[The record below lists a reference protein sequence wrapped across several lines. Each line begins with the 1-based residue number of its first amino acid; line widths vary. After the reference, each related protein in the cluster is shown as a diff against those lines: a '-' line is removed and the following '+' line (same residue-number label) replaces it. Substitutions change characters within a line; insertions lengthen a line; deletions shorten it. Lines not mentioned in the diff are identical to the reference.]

1 MRKDGVEL
9 PIKNNVKP
17 DTVLKTFWKNNQRF
31 ADLFNTVLFNG
42 NTILK
47 PNDLKEVDT
56 DVSSIIKF
64 NGHADTVQ
72 RILDVVRK
80 TAYGADFIIW
90 SLENQ
95 EKIHYAMPL
104 RHMVADSLIYLKEYN
119 ELVAKN
125 RNEKNFD
132 TSDEFLSG
140 LQKGDRLH
148 PVINLCIYYG
158 KEDWDGPFNL
168 VDMLVM
174 PEYLKPLI
182 SDYKMNLIQVRK
194 SENLCFK
201 NQDINNLFEL
211 IRSIYNKDYD
221 SFQRMYKDKKLST
234 ELGLTLG
241 SVVNSQAI
249 IKQVLA
255 VKEKGSDPNM
265 IDPFEEML
273 EEMKKREGEKAK
285 REGRRQGLLEG
296 KLEGIRE
303 GKIEGIREGK
313 IEGIREGKIEGTINI
328 CKKFHINQE
337 ETLKN
342 LIEEFALPDD
352 KAKEYMN
359 MYW

>member
-1 MRKDGVEL
+1 MTIR
-9 PIKNNVKP
+9 NNVKP

-31 ADLFNTVLFNG
+31 ADLFNTVLFEG
-42 NTILK
+42 NPILK

-64 NGHADTVQ
+64 NNHADTIQ

-80 TAYGADFIIW
+80 TAYGIDFIIW

-119 ELVAKN
+119 ELAAKN
-125 RNEKNFD
+125 RNEKNLD

-148 PVINLCIYYG
+148 PVISLCIYYG
-158 KEDWDGPFNL
+158 KEDWDGPFSL

-174 PEYLKPLI
+174 PEYLKPLVP
-182 SDYKMNLIQVRK
+182 DYKMNLIQVRK
-194 SENLCFK
+194 SDNLCFE

-211 IRSIYNKDYD
+211 IRSIYNKDYNA
-221 SFQRMYKDKKLST
+221 FQRMYKNRELST

-241 SVVNSQAI
+241 SVVNSQSI
-249 IKQVLA
+249 IKQILA
-255 VKEKGSDPNM
+255 VKEKGSDSNM
-265 IDPFEEML
+265 TDPFDEML
-273 EEMKKREGEKAK
+273 EEMKKQEGEKARREGMRKGRLEGRLEGK
-285 REGRRQGLLEG
+285 REG
-296 KLEGIRE
+296 KRE
-303 GKIEGIREGK
+303 GEYTGK
-313 IEGIREGKIEGTINI
+313 IQGTINT
-328 CKKFHINQE
+328 CKKLHVNQE

-342 LIEEFALPDD
+342 LIEEFTLSKD
-352 KAKEYMN
+352 KAKEYIN

>member
-1 MRKDGVEL
+1 MA
-9 PIKNNVKP
+9 IKNNVKP

-31 ADLFNTVLFNG
+31 ADLFNTVLFDG

-47 PNDLKEVDT
+47 PNDLKEADT

-64 NGHADTVQ
+64 NNHADTVQ

-80 TAYGADFIIW
+80 TAYGVDFIIW

-104 RHMVADSLIYLKEYN
+104 RHMIADSLIYLKEYN
-119 ELVAKN
+119 EITAKN

-140 LQKGDRLH
+140 LQKSDRLH
-148 PVINLCIYYG
+148 PVISLCIYYG

-168 VDMLVM
+168 VDMLIM
-174 PEYLKPLI
+174 PEYLKPLV

-194 SENLCFK
+194 SEDFRFE

-221 SFQRMYKDKKLST
+221 TFQRMYKNKELST

-241 SVVNSQAI
+241 SVVNSQSI

-255 VKEKGSDPNM
+255 ITEKGSDPNM
-265 IDPFEEML
+265 TDPFDEML
-273 EEMKKREGEKAK
+273 EEMKRKEGEKARLK
-285 REGRRQGLLEG
+285 GRLEGRREGRLEGRLEGRREG
-296 KLEGIRE
+296 KLEG
-303 GKIEGIREGK
+303 KL
-313 IEGIREGKIEGTINI
+313 EGKIEGTINI
-328 CKKFHINQE
+328 CKKFHVNQE
-337 ETLKN
+337 ETLRN
-342 LIEEFALPDD
+342 LIEEFALSDD
-352 KAKEYMN
+352 KAREYMN

>member
-1 MRKDGVEL
+1 MA
-9 PIKNNVKP
+9 IKNNVKP
-17 DTVLKTFWKNNQRF
+17 DTILKNFWKNNQRF
-31 ADLFNTVLFNG
+31 ADLFNTVLFEG
-42 NTILK
+42 TPILK
-47 PNDLKEVDT
+47 PSDLKEVDT

-64 NGHADTVQ
+64 NNHADTVQ

-80 TAYGADFIIW
+80 TAYGIDFIIW

-119 ELVAKN
+119 EIAAQN
-125 RNEKNFD
+125 RKDGHYD

-148 PVINLCIYYG
+148 PVISLCIYYG

-194 SENLCFK
+194 SEKFCFE
-201 NQDINNLFEL
+201 NQDINNLFKL

-221 SFQRMYKDKKLST
+221 AFQRMYKDKELST

-241 SVVNSQAI
+241 SVVNSQRI
-249 IKQVLA
+249 INQIME
-255 VKEKGSDPNM
+255 VKEKGDDPDM
-265 IDPFEEML
+265 IDPFDEML
-273 EEMKKREGEKAK
+273 EEMKRREGEKARK
-285 REGRRQGLLEG
+285 EGHQKGLQ
-296 KLEGIRE
+296 EGIQ
-303 GKIEGIREGK
+303 EGIQKGLQ
-313 IEGIREGKIEGTINI
+313 EGIQEGIQKGIQKGLQEGIQEGIQGTINT
-328 CKKFHINQE
+328 CKKFRINQE
-337 ETLKN
+337 EALKN
-342 LIEEFALPDD
+342 LIEEFALSED
-352 KAKEYMN
+352 KAKEYIRAI
-359 MYW
+359 

>member
-1 MRKDGVEL
+1 MA
-9 PIKNNVKP
+9 IKNNVKP

-31 ADLFNTVLFNG
+31 ADLFNTVLFEG
-42 NTILK
+42 NPILK

-64 NGHADTVQ
+64 NNHADTVQ

-80 TAYGADFIIW
+80 TAYGIDFIIW

-95 EKIHYAMPL
+95 ENIHYAMPL
-104 RHMVADSLIYLKEYN
+104 RHMVADSLITT
-119 ELVAKN
+119 KN

-148 PVINLCIYYG
+148 PVISLCIYYG

-168 VDMLVM
+168 VDMLIM
-174 PEYLKPLI
+174 PEYLKPLV

-194 SENLCFK
+194 SEDLCFK
-201 NQDINNLFEL
+201 DQDINNLFEL
-211 IRSIYNKDYD
+211 IRSIYNKDYN
-221 SFQRMYKDKKLST
+221 SFQRMYKNKELST

-241 SVVNSQAI
+241 SVVNSQRI
-249 IKQVLA
+249 INQVLA
-255 VKEKGSDPNM
+255 VKEKGSDSNM
-265 IDPFEEML
+265 TDPFEEML
-273 EEMKKREGEKAK
+273 EEMKK
-285 REGRRQGLLEG
+285 QEG
-296 KLEGIRE
+296 K
-303 GKIEGIREGK
+303 KA
-313 IEGIREGKIEGTINI
+313 KIEGTIHT
-328 CKKFHINQE
+328 CKKFHITQE

-342 LIEEFALPDD
+342 LIEEFTLSED
-352 KAKEYMN
+352 KAKEYIK